1 MAGIP
6 FSVNWDY
13 RCPFARNAHEHL
25 VVALEAGAPFEAAF
39 VPFSL
44 DQAHAEDA
52 DTPVWEDPERE
63 ADLLAAQVGIVVRD
77 RFPEQFLRAHLA
89 LFALRH
95 DEGGDL
101 RDQAA
106 LASVLQRKGVDASRV
121 FEEISSGW
129 PLEEFRR
136 SHQAAVADHAVF
148 GVPTFVAGGEA
159 AFVRIMTRPGND
171 AALATATIERILD
184 LLLHHVELNEFK
196 HTSIPN

>member
-52 DTPVWEDPERE
+52 DTPVWEDPRRE

-159 AFVRIMTRPGND
+159 AFVRSMTRPGND